1 MKRPSDTLCHWG
13 QTTQLRSCFCGTVQ
27 APDRK
32 LVANANLGRQT
43 AEGSEQAHPS
53 ERHVRHSICPLIFG
67 YIAET
72 LWGRTRRPK
81 PKRPQ
86 SASSSWSKNAP
97 ETRRHVRHEPK
108 NCVSLTMTWSH
119 SSLSGEGTPPEKT
132 LKSRGQLHVRCAFP
146 LTAEIGCC
154 RISLRFSQSQTHVK
168 HPSVSKD
175 KKEERVG
182 AGARSAAE
190 ACGLRQEK
198 SRTRWIQRSS
208 QGHEHS
214 TKSDDSRDSAFM

>member
-13 QTTQLRSCFCGTVQ
+13 QTTQLRTCFCGTVQ

-32 LVANANLGRQT
+32 LVANANLERQT

-53 ERHVRHSICPLIFG
+53 ERHVRHSICPLIIG

-97 ETRRHVRHEPK
+97 ETRRQVRHEPK

-119 SSLSGEGTPPEKT
+119 SSLSGKGTPPEKT
-132 LKSRGQLHVRCAFP
+132 LKSQEGAQGQ
-146 LTAEIGCC
+146 AEGEHAPRRPVACPMRFSFDLC
-154 RISLRFSQSQTHVK
+154 RDWILPVSLRFRQS
-168 HPSVSKD
+168 
-175 KKEERVG
+175 
-182 AGARSAAE
+182 
-190 ACGLRQEK
+190 
-198 SRTRWIQRSS
+198 
-208 QGHEHS
+208 
-214 TKSDDSRDSAFM
+214 